1 MVFDSLPIISVIVPV
16 YNVEK
21 YLKRC
26 VDSILNQDMKEI
38 EIILVNDGS
47 TDSSPSICDKYIKED
62 SRIKVIHKKNSRVA
76 AARNDG
82 IRVAT
87 GKYISFIDSDDW
99 IESNMYKSMYEK
111 AEEFNVDFIM
121 CDLSKKGV
129 DKSYNVSQ
137 PISSGF
143 YDKERIKNELFPC
156 LIMFE
161 NIEFP
166 PTISNCTCLFK
177 REFLIKNNIFY
188 DEDIHYCEDSIFGS
202 KAMYNANRFYYMKN
216 KYFYNYFY
224 NSNSTT
230 STYNKNKWDS
240 YIKINEKMEKYFNKS
255 DFDFSRQ
262 IKINMLYFT
271 LNMLSE
277 NGKSNLVFIEKS
289 KNCKEI
295 MCNNRVRKI
304 FKEFKI
310 PQVSKGLKIVAILI
324 KYKLSWIY
332 SLLFYTK

>member
-1 MVFDSLPIISVIVPV
+1 
-16 YNVEK
+16 
-21 YLKRC
+21 
-26 VDSILNQDMKEI
+26 
-38 EIILVNDGS
+38 
-47 TDSSPSICDKYIKED
+47 
-62 SRIKVIHKKNSRVA
+62 
-76 AARNDG
+76 
-82 IRVAT
+82 
-87 GKYISFIDSDDW
+87 
-99 IESNMYKSMYEK
+99 
-111 AEEFNVDFIM
+111 
-121 CDLSKKGV
+121 
-129 DKSYNVSQ
+129 
-137 PISSGF
+137 
-143 YDKERIKNELFPC
+143 
-156 LIMFE
+156 MFE

-202 KAMYNANRFYYMKN
+202 KSMYNANRFYYMKN

-224 NSNSTT
+224 NPNSTT

-240 YIKINEKMEKYFNKS
+240 YIKINERMEKYFNKS

-295 MCNNRVRKI
+295 MCNDRVRKI

-310 PQVSKGLKIVAILI
+310 PQVSKGLKIVTILI

-332 SLLFYTK
+332 SLLFYTR